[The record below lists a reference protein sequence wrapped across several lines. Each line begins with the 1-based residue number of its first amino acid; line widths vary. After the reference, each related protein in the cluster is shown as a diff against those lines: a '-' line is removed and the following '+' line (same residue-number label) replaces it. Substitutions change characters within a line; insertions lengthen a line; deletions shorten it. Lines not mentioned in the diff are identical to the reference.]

1 MTTTD
6 ASDIVLPDPAA
17 TSLPAAPVAIL
28 VAMIPVRDLAVSASF
43 YSRLLDLELLREF
56 VADGQVTGCSLSRAD
71 LPYALNLR
79 LKSTLPAGDAD
90 LTGEHPIIWRVADAE
105 ALESFRQRAESLG
118 LEPFARRHDDGDLV
132 GVVDPD
138 GHDLLVGL
146 PVRRWEAFQ
155 GYELTAAGYRPSHD
169 SPLLRLR

>member
-6 ASDIVLPDPAA
+6 ASEIVLPDAA
-17 TSLPAAPVAIL
+17 AAGAPAAPVSIM
-28 VAMIPVRDLAVSASF
+28 VAMIPARDLAASASF
-43 YSRLLDLELLREF
+43 YTRVLGLELLREF

-79 LKSTLPAGDAD
+79 LKSALPAGDAD
-90 LTGEHPIIWRVADAE
+90 LSGEHPVIWRVADAQ
-105 ALESFRQRAESLG
+105 ALDSFREHAASLG
-118 LEPFARRHDDGDLV
+118 LEPFARRHDDGDLI

-146 PVRRWEAFQ
+146 PVRRWEEFQ
-155 GYELTAAGYRPSHD
+155 GYELTATGYRPSHD
-169 SPLLRLR
+169 SPLLRLT

>member
-6 ASDIVLPDPAA
+6 ASENVLPFAA
-17 TSLPAAPVAIL
+17 AAAPAPPVSIL
-28 VAMIPVRDLAVSASF
+28 VAMIPVRDLAESASF
-43 YSRLLDLELLREF
+43 YARLLGLELRREF
-56 VADGQVTGCSLSRAD
+56 VADGEVTGCSLSRAD

-79 LKSTLPAGDAD
+79 RKSTLPTGDAD
-90 LTGEHPIIWRVADAE
+90 LSGEHPVIWRVADTE
-105 ALESFRQRAESLG
+105 ALETFRKHAASLG

-138 GHDLLVGL
+138 GHNLLVGL
-146 PVRRWEAFQ
+146 PVRRWEEFQ

-169 SPLLRLR
+169 SPLLQLT